1 MSSFPNPDTQFS
13 ASRQPKGNGR
23 KPSKL
28 RKFLKVN
35 NLSAL
40 DIQLIASNLIN
51 ATLEELEEMAEDR
64 TKPILLCGA
73 ARAFLRDYKE
83 GTTPTMQWLIDRAFG
98 KSKEALEFSGSL
110 NIRQTTDEELN
121 QQLQELVKIYVE
133 NHIKK
138 E

>member
-1 MSSFPNPDTQFS
+1 MDTYPSKEHQFTSSN
-13 ASRQPKGNGR
+13 QPRNNGR

-28 RKFLKVN
+28 KAFLKEN
-35 NLSAL
+35 NLSAI
-40 DIQLIASNLIN
+40 DIRLIASNLIN
-51 ATLEELEEMAEDR
+51 LSYSEIEVLANDH

-98 KSKEALEFSGSL
+98 KPKESIEHTIDIIDKL
-110 NIRQTTDEELN
+110 TPEEVN
-121 QQLQELVKIYVE
+121 HQFEEIMKKYVE
-133 NHIKK
+133 KSEKK

>member
-1 MSSFPNPDTQFS
+1 MDTYPSKEHQFTSSN
-13 ASRQPKGNGR
+13 QPRNNGR

-28 RKFLKVN
+28 KAFLKDN
-35 NLSAL
+35 NLSAI
-40 DIQLIASNLIN
+40 DIRLIASNLIN
-51 ATLEELEEMAEDR
+51 LSYSEIETIADDH

-98 KSKEALEFSGSL
+98 KPKESIEHTIDIIDKL
-110 NIRQTTDEELN
+110 TPEEVNHQFEEIL
-121 QQLQELVKIYVE
+121 KKYVE
-133 NHIKK
+133 KSEKK